1 MRTLSIVLLAVGAAC
16 GGAAVALASV
26 GLTLFTPGSPAV
38 PRLNAAALSLALVGA
53 LAGIL
58 AAPVRRRADR
68 AESRGSGSE

>member
-26 GLTLFTPGSPAV
+26 GLTLAPGNPAV
-38 PRLNAAALSLALVGA
+38 PELNAAALSLALAGA

-58 AAPVRRRADR
+58 SAPVRRRADR
-68 AESRGSGSE
+68 AESRGNGCE